1 MLIREPKDNR
11 NFIMKELDPEVKAY
25 IDIFDS
31 EVKKRLLTI
40 REIVFGFVPFA
51 EETIKYKMPTIVY
64 HGNLLHYAAF
74 KNHIGIYPLPEVIET
89 LKEELK
95 IFKQGKGS
103 IQFQNNEEFP
113 IEIIRKIIKTRIEEQ
128 EQEKELLEKKRKG
141 KKV

>member
-1 MLIREPKDNR
+1 
-11 NFIMKELDPEVKAY
+11 MKELDPEVKAY

-31 EVKKRLLTI
+31 EVQKRLLTI
-40 REIVFGFVPFA
+40 REIVFSFIPSA

-95 IFKQGKGS
+95 IYKQGKGS

-128 EQEKELLEKKRKG
+128 EKELLVKKRKG

>member
-1 MLIREPKDNR
+1 
-11 NFIMKELDPEVKAY
+11 
-25 IDIFDS
+25 
-31 EVKKRLLTI
+31 
-40 REIVFGFVPFA
+40 
-51 EETIKYKMPTIVY
+51 MPTIVY

-95 IFKQGKGS
+95 IFKQRKGS

-128 EQEKELLEKKRKG
+128 EKELLVKKRKG